1 VNIEGFVMS
10 VLTTRYSTVA
20 VILHWL
26 IAVLMIYMVLFG
38 EDLIRRPTE
47 TFYPSLHAS
56 IGISVLILSLAR
68 LVWRLMNPPPA
79 LPSTMKAWE
88 VTVSHITHW
97 AFYILMIGLPLTGL
111 MAFTHMLPKEAILSG
126 TTLFGVAP
134 VPGLPDLG
142 GAGSNLHELGSKALE
157 ALIILHVVAALKHQF
172 WDKDNLLRSMS
183 PH

>member
-1 VNIEGFVMS
+1 MS
-10 VLTTRYSTVA
+10 VSSTRYSTVA
-20 VILHWL
+20 VTLHWL

-68 LVWRLMNPPPA
+68 LAWRLMNPPPA
-79 LPSTMKAWE
+79 LPSTMKPWE

-97 AFYILMIGLPLTGL
+97 LFYILMIGLPLTGL
-111 MAFTHMLPKEAILSG
+111 MSFTHHLHGETILSG
-126 TTLFGVAP
+126 TTLFGIAP
-134 VPGLPDLG
+134 VPSLPDLG
-142 GAGSNLHELGSKALE
+142 GIGGNMHELASKALE
-157 ALIILHVVAALKHQF
+157 ALIILHVLAALKHQF
-172 WDKDNLLRSMS
+172 WNRDNLLRRMS

>member
-1 VNIEGFVMS
+1 MS
-10 VLTTRYSTVA
+10 VSTMRYSTVA
-20 VILHWL
+20 MILHWL

-38 EDLIRRPTE
+38 EDLIRHPTG

-56 IGISVLILSLAR
+56 IGISVLILSFAR
-68 LVWRLMNPPPA
+68 LAWRLMNPPPA
-79 LPSTMKAWE
+79 LPSTMKPWE

-97 AFYILMIGLPLTGL
+97 LFYVLMIGLPLTGL
-111 MAFTHMLPKEAILSG
+111 MAFTHQLPKEAILSG
-126 TTLFGVAP
+126 TTLFGIAP

-142 GAGSNLHELGSKALE
+142 GMGSDIHGLASKAAE

-172 WDKDNLLRSMS
+172 WDKDNLLRRMS